1 VDGNEDRSEVLHK
14 MVARLDATGVDETLL
29 EELQSL
35 STEEREELARLL
47 FEREANGPGPAE

>member
-1 VDGNEDRSEVLHK
+1 